1 MEAQVMEVNSASV
14 TPGLLAFK
22 HMRVLLVED
31 NPEIANAIR
40 TMLLRRKFAVDVASD
55 GESGL
60 EHLLRGTY
68 DVAIVDVVLPKRDG
82 FSICRAAR
90 AEGLLTPLLILTARD
105 AVEDRIRG
113 LDAGADDYLI
123 KPFFDEELEARVRAL
138 LRRAEKPVQTA
149 TLRVGALEIDPKA
162 RVATVAQQLLDLG
175 STEFRLLEFL
185 ARNRGMTLS
194 RAQILEK
201 IWEYDFQGSSNI
213 VDVYVSQLRRK
224 LRSLNT
230 NASIVTVWGVGYKL
244 VEGMPKAG

>member
-1 MEAQVMEVNSASV
+1 
-14 TPGLLAFK
+14 
-22 HMRVLLVED
+22 MRVLLVED

-55 GESGL
+55 GDAGL
-60 EHLLRGTY
+60 EQLLRGNY
-68 DVAIVDVVLPKRDG
+68 DIAIVDVVLPKRDG

-90 AEGLLTPLLILTARD
+90 AEGLVTPLLILTARD

-138 LRRAEKPVQTA
+138 LRRAEKPVQTT

-162 RVATVAQQLLDLG
+162 RVATVSEQLLDLG

>member
-1 MEAQVMEVNSASV
+1 MLAKSPASISPSPLPA
-14 TPGLLAFK
+14 TK

-40 TMLLRRKFAVDVASD
+40 TMLLRRKFAVDVAVD

-60 EHLLRGTY
+60 EQLLRGIY

-90 AEGLLTPLLILTARD
+90 AEGLVTPLLILTARD

-138 LRRAEKPVQTA
+138 LRRAEKPVQTT
-149 TLRVGALEIDPKA
+149 TLRVGALAIDPKA
-162 RVATVAQQLLDLG
+162 RVATVSEQLLDLG

>member
-1 MEAQVMEVNSASV
+1 MLAKSPAPTS
-14 TPGLLAFK
+14 PGLSAVK
-22 HMRVLLVED
+22 HMRVLLIED

-40 TMLLRRKFAVDVASD
+40 TMLLRRKFAVDVAHD

-60 EHLLRGTY
+60 EQLLRGTY

-138 LRRAEKPVQTA
+138 LRRAERPVQTT

-162 RVATVAQQLLDLG
+162 RVATVSEQLLDLG

-230 NASIVTVWGVGYKL
+230 NASIVTVWGIGYKL

>member
-1 MEAQVMEVNSASV
+1 MLVKSPPSLS
-14 TPGLLAFK
+14 PGLAASK
-22 HMRVLLVED
+22 TMRVLLVED

-55 GESGL
+55 GDAGL
-60 EHLLRGTY
+60 EQLLRGNY
-68 DVAIVDVVLPKRDG
+68 DIAIVDVVLPKRDG

-90 AEGLLTPLLILTARD
+90 AEGLVTPLLILTARD

-138 LRRAEKPVQTA
+138 LRRAEKPVQTT

-162 RVATVAQQLLDLG
+162 RVATVSEQLLDLG